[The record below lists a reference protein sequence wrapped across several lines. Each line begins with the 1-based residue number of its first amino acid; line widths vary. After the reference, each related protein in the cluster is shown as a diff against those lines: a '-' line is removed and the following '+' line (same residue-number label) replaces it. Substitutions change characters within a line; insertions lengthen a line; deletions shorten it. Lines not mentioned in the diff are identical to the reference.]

1 MRPLRLSRFALLW
14 AAVLLPSFTATV
26 AWAQGGGTIRIIVGT
41 VAGGAIDP
49 YARMIAEHMSRTLGQ
64 PIIIENK
71 PGASGSLAAQYIA
84 DQPADGSI
92 IWLGTQAFTEIVP
105 NMFPNARWS
114 IDQFH
119 PIIRGVEAPLAFI
132 TTPSV
137 PAGNLAEF
145 ITWAKQNKGKLSYS
159 SYQPGTPSHFLGFQ
173 MNEKWDLDLTHVPYR
188 GSGLQVTGLLGGHSQ
203 FGFTQVNSS
212 LPHVRAGKLNAL
224 ATTGPA
230 RDRSMPE
237 VPTFAE
243 LGYPEFTAK
252 VWFGLLVKEG
262 TPPGVLARYT
272 EAAKAAHADP
282 AIRQKLETQGFE
294 VSGATGPQLKTDI
307 KEQIARW
314 GRLVRASGFN
324 VEDRGSTR

>member
-1 MRPLRLSRFALLW
+1 MRRLRLSLLALLW
-14 AAVLLPSFTATV
+14 AAVLPPALAAGA
-26 AWAQGGGTIRIIVGT
+26 AWAQGGTIRIIVGT

-49 YARMIAEHMSRTLGQ
+49 YARIMAEHMSRTLGQ
-64 PIIIENK
+64 PIIVENK
-71 PGASGSLAAQYIA
+71 PGASGSLAAQYIV

-119 PIIRGVEAPLAFI
+119 PIIRGVEAPLVFV
-132 TTPSV
+132 TTPAV

-145 ITWAKQNKGKLSYS
+145 IAWAKANRGKLSYS
-159 SYQPGTPSHFLGFQ
+159 SYQAGTPSHFLGFQ

-203 FGFTQVNSS
+203 FGFAQLNSS
-212 LPHVRAGKLNAL
+212 LPHVRAGKLHAL

-230 RDRSMPE
+230 RDRAMPD

-262 TPPGVLARYT
+262 TPSDILARYT
-272 EAAKAAHADP
+272 DAAAAAHADP
-282 AIRQKLETQGFE
+282 AIRAKLEAQGFD
-294 VSGATGPQLKTDI
+294 VSGATGAQLKTDI
-307 KEQIARW
+307 KEQIVRW
-314 GRLVRASGFN
+314 GRLVKASGFS